1 MAGIAGAVRCKA
13 LPSRIHLSAACCA
26 GEGRTRGF
34 ANTGK
39 DLAGDPLKIPV
50 GGGACAAC
58 ARAARGRAAGPRNTA
73 SVPDAEF
80 HPVRTYLGDD
90 GYLPSRKALPLRH
103 GLRRATSPSGRGHA
117 LPVGELSAQL
127 TERAKD
133 HLPLS
138 KHPWRSLP
146 QCTGAISNAGSP
158 PTHRKPNTFVKPAE
172 LAHRASKAVRQ
183 L

>member
-13 LPSRIHLSAACCA
+13 LPSRIHPSTACCA

-50 GGGACAAC
+50 RGGACAAC
-58 ARAARGRAAGPRNTA
+58 ALPKLPADEPPDPGTPHLSPMPNSTRCVLILGTTDICRAAKP
-73 SVPDAEF
+73 
-80 HPVRTYLGDD
+80 
-90 GYLPSRKALPLRH
+90 
-103 GLRRATSPSGRGHA
+103 SPSVTA
-117 LPVGELSAQL
+117 CAVPPLPVGELSAQL
-127 TERAKD
+127 TERAED
-133 HLPLS
+133 HLPLG
-138 KHPWRSLP
+138 KHPWRTLP
-146 QCTGAISNAGSP
+146 QCAGATSNAGSP
-158 PTHRKPNTFVKPAE
+158 PAHRKPNTFVKPAE